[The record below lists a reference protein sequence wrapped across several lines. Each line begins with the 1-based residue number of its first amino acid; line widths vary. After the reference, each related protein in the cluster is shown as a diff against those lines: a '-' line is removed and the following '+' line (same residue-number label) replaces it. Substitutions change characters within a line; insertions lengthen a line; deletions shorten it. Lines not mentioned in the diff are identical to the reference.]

1 MEVKLPSGFT
11 ADLDSLPSLLLS
23 NSVKKVETKNG
34 DTEVIMYFEHVRH
47 CYERAFKIN
56 HNEDD
61 YYISVNL
68 YFIF

>member
-34 DTEVIMYFEHVRH
+34 DTEVIMYFEHVRR
-47 CYERAFKIN
+47 CYERAFK
-56 HNEDD
+56 
-61 YYISVNL
+61 
-68 YFIF
+68 